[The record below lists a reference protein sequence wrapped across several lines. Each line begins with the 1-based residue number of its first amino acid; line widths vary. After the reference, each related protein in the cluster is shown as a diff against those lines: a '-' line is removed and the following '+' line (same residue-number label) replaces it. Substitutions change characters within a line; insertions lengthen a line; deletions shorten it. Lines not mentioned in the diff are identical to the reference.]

1 MHIGDRLRDI
11 REDKD
16 LKQTEVAKAIH
27 ITNKVL
33 SSYERNVSLP
43 TIDTFIDLC
52 NYYHVSADYIL
63 QTDYQASS
71 SGSRTNARPQ
81 NAAVQLTVEQR
92 RVLYYYNR
100 LDEENRDAIKGLMVT
115 YYKDQVKSQE

>member
-1 MHIGDRLRDI
+1 MHIGDRLRNI
-11 REDKD
+11 REDRD

-33 SSYERNVSLP
+33 SSYERNISLP
-43 TIDTFIDLC
+43 TLDTFVDLC

-63 QTDYQASS
+63 QTDYFTSPS
-71 SGSRTNARPQ
+71 DSKVNARPQ
-81 NAAVQLTVEQR
+81 AAPQLSAEQK

-100 LDEENRDAIKGLMVT
+100 LNEENRDAIKGLMVT
-115 YYKDQVKSQE
+115 YYKEQVKGQK

>member
-1 MHIGDRLRDI
+1 MHIGDRLRNI
-11 REDKD
+11 REDRD

-33 SSYERNVSLP
+33 SSYERNISLP
-43 TIDTFIDLC
+43 TLDTFVDLC

-63 QTDYQASS
+63 QTDYFTSS
-71 SGSRTNARPQ
+71 PDSKANARPQ
-81 NAAVQLTVEQR
+81 AAPQLSAEQK

-100 LDEENRDAIKGLMVT
+100 LNEENRDAIKGLMVT
-115 YYKDQVKSQE
+115 YYKEQVKGQK

>member
-1 MHIGDRLRDI
+1 MHIGDRLRNI

-33 SSYERNVSLP
+33 SSYERNISLP
-43 TIDTFIDLC
+43 TIDTLVDLC

-63 QTDYQASS
+63 QTDYLTSPPDS
-71 SGSRTNARPQ
+71 KTNARPQ
-81 NAAVQLTVEQR
+81 NAVPQLNAEQK

-100 LDEENRDAIKGLMVT
+100 LNEENRDAIKGLMVT
-115 YYKDQVKSQE
+115 YYKEQVKGQK

>member
-1 MHIGDRLRDI
+1 MHIGDRLRNI
-11 REDKD
+11 RENKD

-33 SSYERNVSLP
+33 SSYERNISLP
-43 TIDTFIDLC
+43 TIDTLVDLC

-63 QTDYQASS
+63 QTDYFTSPPDS
-71 SGSRTNARPQ
+71 KTNARPQ
-81 NAAVQLTVEQR
+81 NTAPQLSAEQK

-115 YYKDQVKSQE
+115 YYKEQVKSQE

>member
-1 MHIGDRLRDI
+1 MHIGDRLRNI

-33 SSYERNVSLP
+33 SSYERNISLP
-43 TIDTFIDLC
+43 TIDTFVDLC

-63 QTDYQASS
+63 QTDYLTSPLHS
-71 SGSRTNARPQ
+71 KTNARSQTTPQ
-81 NAAVQLTVEQR
+81 LNAEQK

-100 LDEENRDAIKGLMVT
+100 LNEENRDAIKGLMVT

>member
-1 MHIGDRLRDI
+1 MHIGDRLRNI

-33 SSYERNVSLP
+33 SSYERNISLP
-43 TIDTFIDLC
+43 TIDTLVDLC

-63 QTDYQASS
+63 QTDYLTSPPDS
-71 SGSRTNARPQ
+71 KTNARPQ
-81 NAAVQLTVEQR
+81 NAAPQLNAEQK

-100 LDEENRDAIKGLMVT
+100 LNEENRDAIKGLMVT
-115 YYKDQVKSQE
+115 YYKEQVKGQK